1 MDNSAS
7 SYRRFLSG
15 DKEGLAEII
24 RTHRDSLT
32 LYIFSIVG
40 DMNLAEEIM
49 EDTFVKIYVKKPK
62 YSEKSSFK
70 TWLFSIGKHTAADH
84 IRRKSRITVNSY
96 DSIIDI
102 SDEEN
107 LEHSA
112 IKNEEKRTLHKAI
125 QRLKP
130 DYEQVLYLTFFEEFT
145 NEETA
150 RIMNKTN
157 KQIRNLLYNAKKAL
171 KAELEEEGFV
181 YENL

>member
-1 MDNSAS
+1 M
-7 SYRRFLSG
+7 Y
-15 DKEGLAEII
+15 II
-24 RTHRDSLT
+24 
-32 LYIFSIVG
+32 
-40 DMNLAEEIM
+40 
-49 EDTFVKIYVKKPK
+49 
-62 YSEKSSFK
+62 
-70 TWLFSIGKHTAADH
+70 
-84 IRRKSRITVNSY
+84 
-96 DSIIDI
+96 IIDI